1 MYFVADYFL
10 KCLTEG
16 NKTKQPVQNFILK
29 VIFME
34 KDYRVIRIFIDGLLL
49 RTNPSVEVLK
59 QYGKRTHELWKNGVT
74 ILYQ

>member
-1 MYFVADYFL
+1 
-10 KCLTEG
+10 
-16 NKTKQPVQNFILK
+16 
-29 VIFME
+29 ME
-34 KDYRVIRIFIDGLLL
+34 IDGRVISVFIDGLLS